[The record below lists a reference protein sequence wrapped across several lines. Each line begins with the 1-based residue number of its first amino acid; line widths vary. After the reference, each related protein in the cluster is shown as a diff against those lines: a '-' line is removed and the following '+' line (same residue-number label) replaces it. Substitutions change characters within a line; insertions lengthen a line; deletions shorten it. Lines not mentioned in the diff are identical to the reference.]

1 MTASVAEDG
10 GGGRG
15 EREGGPVDASDR
27 VRRRGRDSGE
37 TTPSPH
43 ELKKKKIQGFEVLRC

>member
-37 TTPSPH
+37 TTPGPH
-43 ELKKKKIQGFEVLRC
+43 ELKKKKDSGV